1 MIPARL
7 YTDSRAGTPALENLG
22 VSTLDIWGATASH
35 SYDDSF
41 SLRTPWYRYTGRP
54 ISEEDFNRQYGDS
67 GIPYDPNMTEEL
79 ADFLLEKKQQREIDE
94 YVLSLGKGGFV
105 EQVGQFVTGM
115 VAANLTPI
123 NLEAS
128 FVPIGGQAK
137 WAAMGLKYGKFN
149 AGLAKGFVGGSAGQ
163 TILEPFTH
171 YERKLEGRDYGLKES
186 AENVLMSGLFGAS
199 LHGVGYGFKKLKDR
213 YFATPETLH
222 DVAITD
228 NPVINKQF
236 KELVT
241 GLRGKTY
248 PSGIEPV
255 LFDVSEAQSLKN
267 TIWQE
272 AKEKFPEFFE
282 QEHKTA
288 MFEETLHQ
296 EFATGGDRAKIPQ
309 ELLKQLETD
318 QNRLEYLRKQYESNP
333 DFVEIMRRLEDIDSG
348 ISHRLEYEQQEL
360 RAYDLDPADIH
371 IAARQLEEGK
381 FIDLEDPHNAGY
393 IFEPTED
400 ITEHKASAEM
410 NGQLV
415 DQLENNKEEY
425 NKRHNNQ
432 KLLDAIAFI
441 DRYRQ
446 SPSEGL
452 KDYLKQVD
460 LRQMT
465 VAQEYTGGLLNDLMK
480 ADLLEQY
487 RSKAFETDIAR
498 ELYNTTGK
506 NPKPT
511 ASSQAKAIAELI
523 HKRQFEAV
531 ARANRAGANIS
542 LLPGYITRQS
552 HNSYAMRKA
561 GYDKWRSFILPLL
574 DFELTDKNIDLQQV
588 FDNLATGEHMYN
600 MAEYLPDSKPPLSGV
615 NIMHRF
621 EAMRKLHFKSA
632 DAWLKYN
639 GEYGTH
645 PLAESIALNLGKL
658 GKATGLLESIGS
670 DPKEALRTLREYYS
684 GLIKSNAAL
693 NKGNNRHELS
703 EFAFLTKSSK
713 PDHILDLI
721 MGNIAPENPTI
732 AKLNS
737 SWNSLRIMADLGSI
751 VLSSIPDAATFAA
764 EQVNNGIPILTAH
777 ANILKALTHSFSS
790 AEKKEFARLLGCA
803 TDNLLGSM
811 HRELNAEY
819 AVPNAIN
826 KAVNIFMRLNL
837 MSWWDNNFKSTLG
850 LILSHNLACQLKRP
864 YAKAPRELR
873 LLLERYDIGEHN
885 WDIYRSLIKK
895 ADDGREYVLPAKQV
909 PDDINNNLRRYLRD
923 RVDTGS
929 PTTHASERYLTTRG
943 TNAGTVEGALLRM
956 FMQYKQYPVNYIAR
970 SLKDYTVGQLPA
982 HERTSTIGDIP
993 RGIARSK
1000 IFPNLII
1007 TATALG
1013 YLSIAAKKIAKGEE
1027 VPDPA
1032 DYKTW
1037 EYALIKGGGLGF
1049 YGEFLFSQYN
1059 RYNHTFLQELFGART
1074 ADIFVDVPAI
1084 YTDIKNGNLEQAQAA
1099 TQSLVCRNLALG
1111 HSLFYLPVAANKLL
1125 DLDYKTWDCK
1135 FKQ

>member
-1 MIPARL
+1 LSDP
-7 YTDSRAGTPALENLG
+7 
-22 VSTLDIWGATASH
+22 VS
-35 SYDDSF
+35 
-41 SLRTPWYRYTGRP
+41 
-54 ISEEDFNRQYGDS
+54 
-67 GIPYDPNMTEEL
+67 
-79 ADFLLEKKQQREIDE
+79 
-94 YVLSLGKGGFV
+94 
-105 EQVGQFVTGM
+105 
-115 VAANLTPI
+115 
-123 NLEAS
+123 
-128 FVPIGGQAK
+128 
-137 WAAMGLKYGKFN
+137 
-149 AGLAKGFVGGSAGQ
+149 
-163 TILEPFTH
+163 
-171 YERKLEGRDYGLKES
+171 
-186 AENVLMSGLFGAS
+186 
-199 LHGVGYGFKKLKDR
+199 
-213 YFATPETLH
+213 
-222 DVAITD
+222 TD
-228 NPVINKQF
+228 NPVINRQF
-236 KELVT
+236 KELIT
-241 GLRGKTY
+241 GLQGKTY
-248 PSGIEPV
+248 PSGIEPPTV
-255 LFDVSEAQSLKN
+255 LNVSEAQNLKN

-272 AKEKFPEFFE
+272 ATEKFPEFFE
-282 QEHKTA
+282 QEHKIA
-288 MFEETLHQ
+288 MFEELLHQ
-296 EFATGGDRAKIPQ
+296 EFATGGYRAKIP
-309 ELLKQLETD
+309 EMLLKQLETD

-333 DFVEIMRRLEDIDSG
+333 DFIEIMQRLEDIDRG
-348 ISHRLEYEQQEL
+348 ILNRLEYEQQEL
-360 RAYDLDPADIH
+360 GAYDLDPADIH
-371 IAARQLEEGK
+371 TATRQLEEGK

-393 IFEPTED
+393 IFEPVED
-400 ITEHKASAEM
+400 ITEHKTSAEI
-410 NGQLV
+410 NGKPI
-415 DQLENNKEEY
+415 DQTEY
-425 NKRHNNQ
+425 NSQ

-465 VAQEYTGGLLNDLMK
+465 IAQEYTGGLLNDLMK

-498 ELYNTTGK
+498 ELYNITGK

-523 HKRQFEAV
+523 HKRQMAAI

-574 DFELTDKNIDLQQV
+574 DFEVTDKNIDLRQV
-588 FDNLATGEHMYN
+588 FVNLATGEHMYN

-621 EAMRKLHFKSA
+621 EAIRKLHFKSA

-639 GEYGTH
+639 TEFGTH
-645 PLAESIALNLGKL
+645 PLAESIALNLKKL
-658 GKATGLLESIGS
+658 GKATGILESIGS
-670 DPKEALRTLREYYS
+670 DPKEALRILREHYS
-684 GLIKSNAAL
+684 GLIKPGAAL

-713 PDHILDLI
+713 PNHILDLI

-764 EQVNNGIPILTAH
+764 EQMNNGISILTAH

-837 MSWWDNNFKSTLG
+837 MSWWDNSFKSTLG

-864 YAKAPRELR
+864 YAKAPKELR

-895 ADDGREYVLPAKQV
+895 ADDGREYVLPSKQV
-909 PDDINNNLRRYLRD
+909 SDNLNNNLRRYLRD

-929 PTTHASERYLTTRG
+929 PVAHASERYLTTRG

-970 SLKDYTVGQLPA
+970 SLKDYTVGQLPV
-982 HERTSTIGDIP
+982 HERTGTIGDIP
-993 RGIARSK
+993 RGIARSR
-1000 IFPNLII
+1000 IFPSLII

-1027 VPDPA
+1027 VPDPQ

-1059 RYNHTFLQELFGART
+1059 RYNHTFLQELSGART
-1074 ADIFVDVPAI
+1074 ADIFVVVPAI
-1084 YTDIKNGNLEQAQAA
+1084 YTDIKNGNPERAQAA
-1099 TQSLVCRNLALG
+1099 TKSLICRNLALG
-1111 HSLFYLPVAANKLL
+1111 HSLFYLPVATNKLL

-1135 FKQ
+1135 FKK